1 MCSKTPWEKL
11 NINYSTFMISCMPA
25 ASFRVFTCHPFCL
38 CHINIIYVLLLCSFA
53 ASPSPLSYVSSRAM
67 YTAVVYY
74 MSVILYVYK
83 LRAMSYTI
91 NYILND
97 YLYARMAGP
106 LHKHSMTLP
115 INSWYIPLGT
125 LLCCVFL
132 CKDFSFHIWLS
143 GTPEYFS
150 K

>member
-38 CHINIIYVLLLCSFA
+38 CHISIIYVLLLRSFA
-53 ASPSPLSYVSSRAM
+53 IAAVIYVSSRAV
-67 YTAVVYY
+67 YTASFILGVVY

-83 LRAMSYTI
+83 LKAMRYTVNCI
-91 NYILND
+91 QNY

-106 LHKHSMTLP
+106 LHKHSMALP
-115 INSWYIPLGT
+115 SI
-125 LLCCVFL
+125 LCIFL
-132 CKDFSFHIWLS
+132 RKGFSFYI
-143 GTPEYFS
+143 
-150 K
+150 